1 MLAIALGVVSVV
13 PNGAMESKVYA
24 DTNSYVELNEDFDSA
39 YTVYFELK
47 SPGKVRFKRENGDYT
62 TAKLWKVYDNG
73 NEESITSG
81 YWTDYRLGV
90 GKYKIKT
97 DYSINQVEF
106 TQEGDDCE
114 KEWNDTLDTANEIE
128 VNKSY
133 TGNLN
138 SDCYDYYDYYHSYYG
153 HTSSDK
159 DYYKFQLNQPG
170 KVQVEYYLE
179 DLSTGYRYD
188 NDNENTIAVYT
199 EDADGNVNEIF
210 QVLGKDTSNKTR
222 YSSTYRLPKGT
233 YYILVK
239 NASNSDASYYYADVT
254 DYQLKVNYTAE
265 SADAYEQE
273 YNNTAETANRMDTD
287 KVYTGNLSTSED
299 VDYYKFT
306 LPDRK
311 KVKIKTQIPRQ
322 STDKLFTFGLY
333 KANATSKI
341 VEVKTNTNPVSYTT
355 EKELEAGEYYVVVKK
370 GDTGAESTVDYNF
383 TVMTAPVPT
392 PTIAPTA
399 TPTVAPT
406 IAPTATPTMAPTAT
420 PTVLPTM
427 VPTTIPTATPT
438 IIPSVTPTQKPTETP
453 AVTAT
458 PGKTETP
465 SVTATPIIAATVT
478 PNPNEKPLPIPTS
491 WVPEPTA
498 SAVATVKPIRTPVT
512 TILSTKTPTPSTA
525 TPVIQT
531 PEVTPTVAPI
541 QAPTATPEITPT
553 VDPDIQLIETMYVD
567 CEKDDDEVI
576 RVGEKFMMYA
586 SVEPEE
592 LEEDAE
598 ILWTSSDQKIAKISE
613 KGEVTCKKAGT
624 VTITAQT
631 TDGSNITVEKTLTIK
646 PALSSVNTLSKMGC
660 NQGKLTPKFSK
671 YRTTYSLVLGKN
683 MSSTIISATKTDS
696 KSIMKING
704 KTCNKIKVSLK
715 KGKKKTVK
723 IVVTAQNGKK
733 RTYKLVVKRK
743 K

>member
-24 DTNSYVELNEDFDSA
+24 DTNSYVELNENFDSA
-39 YTVYFELK
+39 STVYFELK
-47 SPGKVRFKRENGDYT
+47 SPGKVKFKTEDGDYT
-62 TAKLWKVYDNG
+62 KAKLWKVYDDG

-138 SDCYDYYDYYHSYYG
+138 CGYYNYYG

-159 DYYKFQLNQPG
+159 DYYKIQLHQPG

-179 DLSTGYRYD
+179 DLSTGYYD
-188 NDNENTIAVYT
+188 YESCNENTIAVYT

-239 NASNSDASYYYADVT
+239 NYSPNDSGYADVT

-273 YNNTAETANRMDTD
+273 HNNTAETANRIDTD
-287 KVYTGNLSTSED
+287 KVYTGNLSTDED
-299 VDYYKFT
+299 VDYYKFS
-306 LPDRK
+306 LLDK
-311 KVKIKTQIPRQ
+311 NKVKIKTQIPRQ

-370 GDTGAESTVDYNF
+370 GDAGAESTVDYNF

-392 PTIAPTA
+392 PTIAPIATPTVVPTA
-399 TPTVAPT
+399 TPTVAS
-406 IAPTATPTMAPTAT
+406 
-420 PTVLPTM
+420 
-427 VPTTIPTATPT
+427 TTIPTITPVEEPT
-438 IIPSVTPTQKPTETP
+438 AEPTQE
-453 AVTAT
+453 
-458 PGKTETP
+458 
-465 SVTATPIIAATVT
+465 PI
-478 PNPNEKPLPIPTS
+478 PIPTS
-491 WVPEPTA
+491 WVPEPTE
-498 SAVATVKPIRTPVT
+498 SAVTTVEPIIVMTPVPT
-512 TILSTKTPTPSTA
+512 VVPTNTPTLSTA

-531 PEVTPTVAPI
+531 PEVTPTVTPI
-541 QAPTATPEITPT
+541 QEPTATPEITPT
-553 VDPDIQLIETMYVD
+553 VDSDIRLIETMYVD

-576 RVGEKFMMYA
+576 RVGDKFMMYA

>member
-13 PNGAMESKVYA
+13 PNGAIESKVYA

-47 SPGKVRFKRENGDYT
+47 SPGKVRFKRENGNYT

-73 NEESITSG
+73 NEESITGG
-81 YWTDYRLGV
+81 YWTDYRLGI

-106 TQEGDDCE
+106 TEAGDGCE

-138 SDCYDYYDYYHSYYG
+138 YHSYYSDYSY
-153 HTSSDK
+153 HSYSYDK

-170 KVQVEYYLE
+170 KVQMEYYLE
-179 DLSTGYRYD
+179 DLSTGGHEYY
-188 NDNENTIAVYT
+188 NENTIAVYT

-239 NASNSDASYYYADVT
+239 NSSPNDSGCADIT

-273 YNNTAETANRMDTD
+273 YNNTAETANRIDTD

-322 STDKLFTFGLY
+322 STDKLFTCGLY

-370 GDTGAESTVDYNF
+370 GDAGAESTVDYNF

-392 PTIAPTA
+392 PTIAPIATPTVVPTA
-399 TPTVAPT
+399 TPTVAS
-406 IAPTATPTMAPTAT
+406 
-420 PTVLPTM
+420 
-427 VPTTIPTATPT
+427 TTIPTITPVEEPT
-438 IIPSVTPTQKPTETP
+438 AEPTQE
-453 AVTAT
+453 
-458 PGKTETP
+458 
-465 SVTATPIIAATVT
+465 PI
-478 PNPNEKPLPIPTS
+478 PIPTS
-491 WVPEPTA
+491 WVPEPTE
-498 SAVATVKPIRTPVT
+498 SAVTTVEPIIVMTPVPT
-512 TILSTKTPTPSTA
+512 VVPTNTPTLSTA

-531 PEVTPTVAPI
+531 PEVTPTVTPI
-541 QAPTATPEITPT
+541 QEPTATPEITPT
-553 VDPDIQLIETMYVD
+553 VDSDIRLIETMYVD

-576 RVGEKFMMYA
+576 RVGDKFMMYA
-586 SVEPEE
+586 SIEPEE

-598 ILWTSSDQKIAKISE
+598 ILWTSSDEKIAKISE

-624 VTITAQT
+624 VTITAKT

-646 PALSSVNTLSKMGC
+646 PELSSVNTLSKIEC
-660 NQGKLTPKFSK
+660 NQGKFTPKFSK

>member
-13 PNGAMESKVYA
+13 PNGAIESKVYA

-47 SPGKVRFKRENGDYT
+47 SPGKVRFKRENGNYT

-73 NEESITSG
+73 NEESITDG
-81 YWTDYRLGV
+81 YWDDYRLGV
-90 GKYKIKT
+90 GKYKAYL
-97 DYSINQVEF
+97 DSSINQIEY
-106 TQEGDDCE
+106 TEAGDDCE
-114 KEWNDTLDTANEIE
+114 KEWNDTLDTANEIA

-138 SDCYDYYDYYHSYYG
+138 YDRYDYYG
-153 HTSSDK
+153 HASSDR
-159 DYYKFQLNQPG
+159 DYYKFQLNQSG

-179 DLSTGYRYD
+179 NLSTGCRYD
-188 NDNENTIAVYT
+188 NKNENENTITVYT

-239 NASNSDASYYYADVT
+239 NSSPNDYGYADVT

-311 KVKIKTQIPRQ
+311 KVKLKTQIPRQ

-370 GDTGAESTVDYNF
+370 GDAGAESTVDYNF

-392 PTIAPTA
+392 PTIASTATPTVVPTA
-399 TPTVAPT
+399 TPTVAS
-406 IAPTATPTMAPTAT
+406 
-420 PTVLPTM
+420 
-427 VPTTIPTATPT
+427 TTIPTITPVEEPT
-438 IIPSVTPTQKPTETP
+438 AEPTQE
-453 AVTAT
+453 
-458 PGKTETP
+458 
-465 SVTATPIIAATVT
+465 PI
-478 PNPNEKPLPIPTS
+478 PIPTS
-491 WVPEPTA
+491 WVPEPTE
-498 SAVATVKPIRTPVT
+498 SAVTTVEPIIVMTPVPT
-512 TILSTKTPTPSTA
+512 VVPTNTPTLSTA

-531 PEVTPTVAPI
+531 PEVTPTVTPI
-541 QAPTATPEITPT
+541 QEPTATPEITPT
-553 VDPDIQLIETMYVD
+553 VDSDIRLIETMYVD

-576 RVGEKFMMYA
+576 RVGDKFMMYA
-586 SVEPEE
+586 SIEPEE

-598 ILWTSSDQKIAKISE
+598 ILWTSSDEKIAKISE

-624 VTITAQT
+624 VTITAKT

-646 PALSSVNTLSKMGC
+646 PELSSVNTLSKIEC
-660 NQGKLTPKFSK
+660 NQGKFTPKFSK

>member
-39 YTVYFELK
+39 SIVYFELK

-73 NEESITSG
+73 NEESITDD
-81 YWTDYRLGV
+81 YWSDYRLGV
-90 GKYKIKT
+90 GKYKAYL
-97 DYSINQVEF
+97 DSRINQIEF
-106 TQEGDDCE
+106 TEAGDDCE

-138 SDCYDYYDYYHSYYG
+138 YNYSYRCSENSY
-153 HTSSDK
+153 DK

-179 DLSTGYRYD
+179 DLSTGYYD
-188 NDNENTIAVYT
+188 YDYESCNENTIAVYT

-239 NASNSDASYYYADVT
+239 NYSPNDSGYADVT

-383 TVMTAPVPT
+383 TVMTVPVST

-399 TPTVAPT
+399 TPTVV
-406 IAPTATPTMAPTAT
+406 PTAT
-420 PTVLPTM
+420 PTVAS
-427 VPTTIPTATPT
+427 TTIPTTTP
-438 IIPSVTPTQKPTETP
+438 VEEPTQE
-453 AVTAT
+453 
-458 PGKTETP
+458 
-465 SVTATPIIAATVT
+465 PI
-478 PNPNEKPLPIPTS
+478 PIPTS
-491 WVPEPTA
+491 WVPEPTE
-498 SAVATVKPIRTPVT
+498 SAVTTVEPIIVMTPVQT
-512 TILSTKTPTPSTA
+512 VVPTNTPTPSTA

-531 PEVTPTVAPI
+531 PEVTPTVTPI
-541 QAPTATPEITPT
+541 QEPTATPEITPT
-553 VDPDIQLIETMYVD
+553 VDSDIRLIETMYVD

-576 RVGEKFMMYA
+576 RVGDKFMMYA
-586 SVEPEE
+586 SIEPEE

-598 ILWTSSDQKIAKISE
+598 ILWTSSDEKIAKISE

-715 KGKKKTVK
+715 KGKKKTIK

>member
-1 MLAIALGVVSVV
+1 MLAIALGVVSVL

-39 YTVYFELK
+39 SAVYFELK
-47 SPGKVRFKRENGDYT
+47 SPGKLKFKTEDGDYT
-62 TAKLWKVYDNG
+62 KAKLWKVYDDG
-73 NEESITSG
+73 NEESITGG
-81 YWTDYRLGV
+81 YWSDYRLGV
-90 GKYKIKT
+90 GKYKAYCNY
-97 DYSINQVEF
+97 DINQIEF
-106 TQEGDDCE
+106 TEAGDDCE

-138 SDCYDYYDYYHSYYG
+138 YDRSYY
-153 HTSSDK
+153 SDEISYDK

-179 DLSTGYRYD
+179 DLSTGGYNY
-188 NDNENTIAVYT
+188 NENTITVYT

-210 QVLGKDTSNKTR
+210 QVLGKETSNKTR

-239 NASNSDASYYYADVT
+239 NYSPNDSGYADVT

-322 STDKLFTFGLY
+322 STDKLFTCGLY

-370 GDTGAESTVDYNF
+370 GDAGAESTVDYNF

-392 PTIAPTA
+392 PTIAPIATPTVVPTA
-399 TPTVAPT
+399 TPTVAS
-406 IAPTATPTMAPTAT
+406 
-420 PTVLPTM
+420 
-427 VPTTIPTATPT
+427 TTIPTITPVEEPT
-438 IIPSVTPTQKPTETP
+438 AEPTQE
-453 AVTAT
+453 
-458 PGKTETP
+458 
-465 SVTATPIIAATVT
+465 PI
-478 PNPNEKPLPIPTS
+478 PIPTS
-491 WVPEPTA
+491 WVPEPTE
-498 SAVATVKPIRTPVT
+498 SAVTTVEPIIVMTPVPT
-512 TILSTKTPTPSTA
+512 VVPTNTPTLSTA

-531 PEVTPTVAPI
+531 PEVTPTVTPI
-541 QAPTATPEITPT
+541 QEPTATPEITPT
-553 VDPDIQLIETMYVD
+553 VDSDIRLIETMYVD

-576 RVGEKFMMYA
+576 RVGDKFMMYA
-586 SVEPEE
+586 SIEPEE

-598 ILWTSSDQKIAKISE
+598 ILWTSSDEKIAKISE

-624 VTITAQT
+624 VTITAKT

-646 PALSSVNTLSKMGC
+646 PELSSVNTLSKIEC
-660 NQGKLTPKFSK
+660 NQGKFTPKFSK

>member
-1 MLAIALGVVSVV
+1 MRKAKKKSCVVMLAIALGVVSVL

-39 YTVYFELK
+39 STVYFELK
-47 SPGKVRFKRENGDYT
+47 SPGKVKFKIENGNYT

-73 NEESITSG
+73 NEESITDG
-81 YWTDYRLGV
+81 YWDDYRLGV
-90 GKYKIKT
+90 GKYKAYCNY
-97 DYSINQVEF
+97 DINQIEF
-106 TQEGDDCE
+106 TEAGDDCE

-138 SDCYDYYDYYHSYYG
+138 YDRYDYYG
-153 HTSSDK
+153 HASSDR
-159 DYYKFQLNQPG
+159 DYYKFQLNQSG
-170 KVQVEYYLE
+170 KVQLEYYLE
-179 DLSTGYRYD
+179 NLSTGCRYD
-188 NDNENTIAVYT
+188 NKNENENTIAVYT

-239 NASNSDASYYYADVT
+239 NYSPNDSGYADVT

-392 PTIAPTA
+392 PTIAPT
-399 TPTVAPT
+399 V
-406 IAPTATPTMAPTAT
+406 APTATPTMAPTAT
-420 PTVLPTM
+420 PTM

-453 AVTAT
+453 AVTVT

-491 WVPEPTA
+491 WVPEPIA

-553 VDPDIQLIETMYVD
+553 VDSDIQLIETMYVD

-576 RVGEKFMMYA
+576 RVGDKFMMYA

>member
-39 YTVYFELK
+39 STVYFELK

-62 TAKLWKVYDNG
+62 TATLWKVYDDG
-73 NEESITSG
+73 NEESITSD

-90 GKYKIKT
+90 GKYKAFLHN
-97 DYSINQVEF
+97 YINQIEF
-106 TQEGDDCE
+106 TEAGDDCE

-138 SDCYDYYDYYHSYYG
+138 YYCYDELIRYG
-153 HTSSDK
+153 KLNHESSDK

-179 DLSTGYRYD
+179 DLSTGDDKED
-188 NDNENTIAVYT
+188 NENTNENTIAVYT

-239 NASNSDASYYYADVT
+239 NASNSYYAACADVT

-306 LPDRK
+306 LSDRK
-311 KVKIKTQIPRQ
+311 KVKLKTQIPRQ

-370 GDTGAESTVDYNF
+370 GDAGAKSTVDYNF

-392 PTIAPTA
+392 PTIAPT
-399 TPTVAPT
+399 VV
-406 IAPTATPTMAPTAT
+406 PTAT
-420 PTVLPTM
+420 PTVAS
-427 VPTTIPTATPT
+427 TTIPTITPVEEPT
-438 IIPSVTPTQKPTETP
+438 AEPTQE
-453 AVTAT
+453 
-458 PGKTETP
+458 
-465 SVTATPIIAATVT
+465 PI
-478 PNPNEKPLPIPTS
+478 PIPTS

-498 SAVATVKPIRTPVT
+498 STVT
-512 TILSTKTPTPSTA
+512 TVEPIIVMTSVPTVVPTNTPTPSTA

-531 PEVTPTVAPI
+531 PEVTPTVVPI

-553 VDPDIQLIETMYVD
+553 VDSDIRLIETMYVD

-576 RVGEKFMMYA
+576 RVGDKFMMYA
-586 SVEPEE
+586 SIEPEK
-592 LEEDAE
+592 LEEDAK
-598 ILWTSSDQKIAKISE
+598 ILWTSSDEKIAKISE

-646 PALSSVNTLSKMGC
+646 PALSSVNTLSKIEC
-660 NQGKLTPKFSK
+660 NQGKFTPKFSK

-683 MSSTIISATKTDS
+683 MSSTIISAIKTDS
-696 KSIMKING
+696 ESIMKING

-715 KGKKKTVK
+715 KGKKKTIK

>member
-1 MLAIALGVVSVV
+1 MRKAKKKSCAVMLAIALGVVSVV
-13 PNGAMESKVYA
+13 PNGAIESKVYA

-47 SPGKVRFKRENGDYT
+47 SPGKVRFKRENGNYT

-106 TQEGDDCE
+106 TEEGDDCE

-138 SDCYDYYDYYHSYYG
+138 CDDSSYCDYYNYQRYNQYSY
-153 HTSSDK
+153 DK
-159 DYYKFQLNQPG
+159 DYYKFQLNQSG
-170 KVQVEYYLE
+170 KVQLEYYME
-179 DLSTGYRYD
+179 NLSTGST
-188 NDNENTIAVYT
+188 NENINENTIAVYT

-239 NASNSDASYYYADVT
+239 NYSPNDSGYADVT

-273 YNNTAETANRMDTD
+273 HNNTAETANRIDTD
-287 KVYTGNLSTSED
+287 KVYTGNLSTDED
-299 VDYYKFT
+299 VDYYKFS
-306 LPDRK
+306 LLDK
-311 KVKIKTQIPRQ
+311 NKVKIKTQIPRQ

-370 GDTGAESTVDYNF
+370 GDAGAESTVDYNF

-392 PTIAPTA
+392 PTIAPIA
-399 TPTVAPT
+399 TPTVVQTAAPT
-406 IAPTATPTMAPTAT
+406 ITPVEEPTAE
-420 PTVLPTM
+420 
-427 VPTTIPTATPT
+427 
-438 IIPSVTPTQKPTETP
+438 PTQE
-453 AVTAT
+453 
-458 PGKTETP
+458 
-465 SVTATPIIAATVT
+465 PI
-478 PNPNEKPLPIPTS
+478 PIPTS

-576 RVGEKFMMYA
+576 RVGDKFMMYA

>member
-39 YTVYFELK
+39 STVYFELK
-47 SPGKVRFKRENGDYT
+47 SPGKVKFKIENGNYT

-73 NEESITSG
+73 NEESITDG
-81 YWTDYRLGV
+81 YWDDYRLGV
-90 GKYKIKT
+90 GKYKA
-97 DYSINQVEF
+97 YCGYGYINQIEF
-106 TQEGDDCE
+106 TEAGDDCE

-138 SDCYDYYDYYHSYYG
+138 YYDHSY
-153 HTSSDK
+153 SSYSYDK
-159 DYYKFQLNQPG
+159 DYYKFQLNQSG

-179 DLSTGYRYD
+179 DLSTGYYESC
-188 NDNENTIAVYT
+188 NENTIAVYT

-239 NASNSDASYYYADVT
+239 NRYSSVDSGYADVT

-311 KVKIKTQIPRQ
+311 KVKLKTQIPRQ

-370 GDTGAESTVDYNF
+370 GDAGAESTVDYNF

-406 IAPTATPTMAPTAT
+406 ATPTMAPTAT

-427 VPTTIPTATPT
+427 VPTMIPTATPT

-453 AVTAT
+453 AVTVT

-531 PEVTPTVAPI
+531 PEVTLTVAPI

-576 RVGEKFMMYA
+576 RVGDKFMMYA

-598 ILWTSSDQKIAKISE
+598 ILWTSSDEKIAKISE